1 MIRVIGIGDN
11 VVDKYV
17 HQSTYYPGG
26 CSVNFSVFARK
37 LGYESAFLGLLGRDE
52 QAAVI
57 KAGLKKY
64 GVDYRALGRQA
75 KKQGW
80 VAERDRH
87 RQEVRQLAVEQATEK
102 KIDRLLRFQKLT
114 DKLLGKVEIFIE
126 QADPKALD
134 ARALRSITAALK
146 DMKEIQAVRSEAE
159 LREQE
164 LRLRLLERQ
173 EADSRTDRKFIVQIE
188 GGEEDWSR

>member
-1 MIRVIGIGDN
+1 MDW
-11 VVDKYV
+11 
-17 HQSTYYPGG
+17 
-26 CSVNFSVFARK
+26 
-37 LGYESAFLGLLGRDE
+37 E
-52 QAAVI
+52 AAKTEYI
-57 KAGLKKY
+57 TTDSSYRQLAEKY

-80 VAERDRH
+80 VTERDRH

-173 EADSRTDRKFIVQIE
+173 EADSRADRKFIVQIE

>member
-1 MIRVIGIGDN
+1 M
-11 VVDKYV
+11 
-17 HQSTYYPGG
+17 
-26 CSVNFSVFARK
+26 
-37 LGYESAFLGLLGRDE
+37 
-52 QAAVI
+52 
-57 KAGLKKY
+57 
-64 GVDYRALGRQA
+64 
-75 KKQGW
+75 
-80 VAERDRH
+80 
-87 RQEVRQLAVEQATEK
+87 
-102 KIDRLLRFQKLT
+102 
-114 DKLLGKVEIFIE
+114 EIFIE

-173 EADSRTDRKFIVQIE
+173 EADSRADRKFIVQIE

>member
-1 MIRVIGIGDN
+1 MDW
-11 VVDKYV
+11 
-17 HQSTYYPGG
+17 
-26 CSVNFSVFARK
+26 
-37 LGYESAFLGLLGRDE
+37 E
-52 QAAVI
+52 AAKTEYI
-57 KAGLKKY
+57 TTDSSYRQLAEKY

-80 VAERDRH
+80 VAERDKH
-87 RQEVRQLAVEQATEK
+87 RQEVRQQAVEQATEK

-173 EADSRTDRKFIVQIE
+173 EADSRADRKFIVQIE
-188 GGEEDWSR
+188 GGEEVGAGRNVADSCAE